1 VTMAACTWT
10 GCTANAVHKEL
21 DRNGKPW
28 AHLCQEHH
36 DALEQALD
44 SGDAKK
50 MLSTWVKAQGRDHF
64 MESMKPAI
72 NTMVRL
78 GQFAQSLQRRRRSQ

>member
-1 VTMAACTWT
+1 VAI
-10 GCTANAVHKEL
+10 HQER
-21 DRNGKPW
+21 DRHGKPW

-36 DALEQALD
+36 AALEQALD

-50 MLSTWVKAQGRDHF
+50 TLSTWVKAQGRDRF

-72 NTMVRL
+72 DTMVRL
-78 GQFAQSLQRRRRSQ
+78 AQFAQSLQRRGRSR